1 MVQLEI
7 QVKTEELVK
16 ELNAH
21 KANKQTDAF
30 IQNSIKSQED
40 KTRLEAT
47 AIDAEEAKLVQEKT
61 DLMK

>member
-30 IQNSIKSQED
+30 IQNSIKS
-40 KTRLEAT
+40 
-47 AIDAEEAKLVQEKT
+47 
-61 DLMK
+61 